1 MAVSWWFVGLFAISG
16 ATCFAAVLHGSRLQ
30 NDDARHG
37 LRWLLI
43 VVGVWGILQ
52 AGVLLAGQESTAT
65 RLYILSLV
73 IGFATVFAWLYFVS
87 AYAGHDYHR
96 RPAYRWAGIITYIVV
111 TGTKV
116 ANPIHGRYFTAEF
129 QTEPVRQL
137 VVDQGV
143 LYWGSFVLAYALS
156 AVGFYILYR
165 LYRDSELS
173 SWSLVALFAA
183 TGLAIVPNLLARM
196 APTALPQLSY
206 EPLGV
211 AIFAVGTVYF
221 VEDAFLTVERKKR
234 RSLVERT
241 AGGVLILDTD
251 GTISEYNERATE
263 LFPSITEG
271 EMQID
276 TISTPIAEVYQREQ
290 SALID
295 INDSDAAR
303 TYCVTSESLT
313 VGGQHFGW
321 ALLVQNVTDIERQRE
336 HVERYEEQ
344 LGDMTGAIAHEL
356 RNNVTIADGYLDR
369 ATDQIENGDNQG
381 AAESVAVAHRRVA
394 RIADSI
400 EDLHTLVSH
409 SRDVGEP
416 SFVPFVEAVDD
427 AKRTDTADLT
437 IVTEG
442 SGHVLSTPT
451 RLKQIF
457 KNAFAFAEFNNAET
471 VTVSLIDDGFVI
483 ADDGQYTAAD
493 GGPLLFEYES
503 AEPSADAG
511 MSLPNVRALAR
522 LEGWTVTPDGEYE
535 NGIRYVV
542 QGVTV
547 EREPAE
553 TAKINSRGTPN
564 SGSVK

>member
-16 ATCFAAVLHGSRLQ
+16 VTCFAAALHGSRLQ
-30 NDDARHG
+30 NDDARYG

-87 AYAGHDYHR
+87 AYAGYDYHR
-96 RPAYRWAGIITYIVV
+96 RPAYRWGGIITYIVV
-111 TGTKV
+111 TATKIT
-116 ANPIHGRYFTAEF
+116 NPIHGWYFTAEF
-129 QTEPVRQL
+129 RTEPVRVL
-137 VVDQGV
+137 VVDQGL

-156 AVGFYILYR
+156 AVGFYLLYR
-165 LYRDSELS
+165 LYQDSELS
-173 SWSLVALFAA
+173 SWRLVALFVA
-183 TGLAIVPNLLARM
+183 TGLAIVPNLLARI
-196 APTALPQLSY
+196 APIGLPELSY

-211 AIFAVGTVYF
+211 AIFAVGIVYF
-221 VEDAFLTVERKKR
+221 VEDAFLTVEQKKR

-241 AGGVLILDTD
+241 AGGVLILDTS
-251 GTISEYNERATE
+251 GTISEYNERATQ

-276 TISTPIAEVYQREQ
+276 TISTSIAEVYQQEQ
-290 SALID
+290 PALID
-295 INDSDAAR
+295 INDSDATQ
-303 TYCVTSESLT
+303 TYCITSESLT

-321 ALLVQNVTDIERQRE
+321 ALLVQDVTDIERQRE

-344 LGDMTGAIAHEL
+344 LNDMTGAIAHEL
-356 RNNVTIADGYLDR
+356 RNHVTIADGYLER
-369 ATDQIENGDNQG
+369 ATNQIENGNNQE
-381 AAESVAVAHRRVA
+381 AAESVAVAHRRVT

-409 SRDVGEP
+409 SRDVGEH
-416 SFVPFVEAVDD
+416 SFVPFVETVAD
-427 AKRTDTADLT
+427 AERTATGDLT

-442 SGHVLSTPT
+442 SGNVLAAPT

-471 VTVSLIDDGFVI
+471 VTVSLTDDGFVI
-483 ADDGQYTAAD
+483 ADDGQYTAVD
-493 GGPLLFEYES
+493 GGTLLFEYES

-511 MSLPNVRALAR
+511 MSLPNVRALAQ
-522 LEGWTVTPDGEYE
+522 LEGWRVTPDDEYE
-535 NGIRYVV
+535 NGVRYVI

-547 EREPAE
+547 ERAPAE
-553 TAKINSRGTPN
+553 NAEINSRDPD
-564 SGSVK
+564 SDSLK

>member
-1 MAVSWWFVGLFAISG
+1 MATSWWFVGLFVTSG
-16 ATCFAAVLHGSRLQ
+16 AACFAAALRGSRLQ

-96 RPAYRWAGIITYIVV
+96 QPGYRWAGAITYTVV
-111 TGTKV
+111 IATKV
-116 ANPIHGRYFTAEF
+116 TNPIHGRYFTAEF
-129 QTEPVRQL
+129 RTEPVQAL
-137 VVDQGV
+137 VVDQGL

-156 AVGFYILYR
+156 AVGFYLLYR

-173 SWSLVALFAA
+173 SWRLVALFAA

-196 APTALPQLSY
+196 VPTALPQLSY

-211 AIFAVGTVYF
+211 AIFAVGIAYF
-221 VEDAFLTVERKKR
+221 VEDAFLTIEQKKR

-251 GTISEYNERATE
+251 GTVSKYNERATQ

-276 TISTPIAEVYQREQ
+276 TISTPIAETYQQEQ

-321 ALLVQNVTDIERQRE
+321 SLLVQDVTDIERQRE
-336 HVERYEEQ
+336 HVERYKER
-344 LGDMTGAIAHEL
+344 LDDMTGAIAHEL
-356 RNNVTIADGYLDR
+356 RNNVTIADGYLEQ
-369 ATDQIENGDNQG
+369 ATDQIENGNNQE
-381 AAESVAVAHRRVA
+381 AAESVAVAHRRVT
-394 RIADSI
+394 RIADSV

-409 SRDVGEP
+409 SRDVGKP
-416 SFVPFVEAVDD
+416 SFVPFVEAVAD
-427 AKRTDTADLT
+427 AERTATGDLT

-442 SGHVLSTPT
+442 SGDVLSTPT
-451 RLKQIF
+451 RLKQMF
-457 KNAFAFAEFNNAET
+457 KNAFAFADFNNAET
-471 VTVSLIDDGFVI
+471 VTVSLTDDGFVI

-511 MSLPNVRALAR
+511 MSLPNVRALAQ
-522 LEGWTVTPDGEYE
+522 LEGWSVTPDDEYE
-535 NGIRYVV
+535 NGVRYVI

-547 EREPAE
+547 ERAPAE
-553 TAKINSRGTPN
+553 TAEINSRDPN
-564 SGSVK
+564 SDSLK